1 MTSHNLN
8 LNNLKK
14 KKKKFDPKLNL
25 PSVTLKCLFYLQL
38 YTECHTIEYPP
49 PHTGMTSF
57 MNDPLIDFR
66 FIDINGLFGATFQ
79 SDIRSMIP
87 FFC

>member
-1 MTSHNLN
+1 MLSH
-8 LNNLKK
+8 
-14 KKKKFDPKLNL
+14 KFDPKLNL

-38 YTECHTIEYPP
+38 YTECHTIEYPLSI
-49 PHTGMTSF
+49 TGMTSF

-66 FIDINGLFGATFQ
+66 FVDINGLFGPTFQ